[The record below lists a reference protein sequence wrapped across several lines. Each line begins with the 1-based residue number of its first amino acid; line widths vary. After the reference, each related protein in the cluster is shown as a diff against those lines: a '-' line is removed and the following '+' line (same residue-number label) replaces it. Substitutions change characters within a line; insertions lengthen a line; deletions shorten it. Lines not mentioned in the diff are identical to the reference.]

1 MKNKQTATSNNKE
14 KRPDSD
20 LDLALKQ
27 IRHSF
32 FTLGIYSF
40 FSNILMLAAPIYML
54 AVYDIVMPSKG
65 LDTLFVVTLVILVF
79 FIGGA
84 VLDHVRS
91 KVMLHISQKLDASL
105 NKRIFDAAF
114 DMAAKYPAKAGA
126 QPLRD
131 FNTIKTFLT
140 GPGAISFFDAPWFPI
155 YIAIM
160 FAFDHVYGF
169 YGLGATAV
177 IILLTYLNERA
188 TKKGLEASN
197 GMFQKS
203 ISHFDNTV
211 RNVEV
216 VEAMG
221 MRRPLFKR
229 WMQHHHKFVQTHIEA
244 SSTASAYSNA
254 SKSFRMMSSS
264 LMYGVGAILAINGSI
279 SPGMIIAGAVL
290 LGRAL
295 APISQLVATW
305 KSFSSARYSYKK
317 LNQMLLEFQE
327 HQAKL
332 TLPDPQGLLEM
343 ENVILAPPLSKT
355 PILKGISLR
364 IEPGKT
370 VGVIGPSAAGKSTL
384 AKALVGIWHPLS
396 GHVRIDGADIP
407 QYNRDE
413 LGVHI
418 GYLPQDIE
426 LFEGT
431 IAENIARFREEDP
444 ARIIEAAKLSGTHEL
459 IVRLPHGYET
469 RIGPGGV
476 NLSGGQKQRIGLA
489 RAVYGLPKILILDE
503 PNSNLDDAG
512 EYALMMAIQTLKQKG
527 STIVFIT
534 HRQNLLAL
542 ADNIAVIQE
551 GRLALYGPKEKVIEA
566 LKGGRENSTPSQAGN
581 RPPSTAN
588 TNNQTEPEGNSDV

>member
-1 MKNKQTATSNNKE
+1 MRNRA
-14 KRPDSD
+14 RSD
-20 LDLALKQ
+20 LEKALKS
-27 IRHSF
+27 IRGSF
-32 FTLGIYSF
+32 WTIGVYSF
-40 FSNILMLAAPIYML
+40 FINILMLAAPIYML

-79 FIGGA
+79 FIGSA
-84 VLDHVRS
+84 VLEYVRS
-91 KVMLHISQKLDASL
+91 RVMLHISKKLDASL

-114 DMAAKYPAKAGA
+114 DLAAKYPGKAGP

-131 FNTIKTFLT
+131 FNTLKSFLT
-140 GPGAISFFDAPWFPI
+140 GPGAVAFFDAPWFPI

-169 YGLGATAV
+169 YGLGATV
-177 IILLTYLNERA
+177 IILLLTWFNERA
-188 TKKGLEASN
+188 TKKGLERSN
-197 GMFQKS
+197 EMFQKS
-203 ISHFDNTV
+203 LNHFGNSV

-221 MRRPLFKR
+221 MRRPLFRR
-229 WMQHHHKFVQTHIEA
+229 WMEKHHEFMQTHIES
-244 SSTASAYSNA
+244 SSTAAAYSNA

-264 LMYGVGAILAINGSI
+264 LMYGVGAILAIGGHI

-305 KSFSSARYSYKK
+305 KSFSAARIAYHK
-317 LNQMLLEFQE
+317 LNDLLLEFDE
-327 HQAKL
+327 HHEKL
-332 TLPDPQGLLEM
+332 SLPDPHGRIDL
-343 ENVILAPPLSKT
+343 ENVVLAPPLAEK
-355 PILKGISLR
+355 PILKGVSLV
-364 IEPGKT
+364 IEPGDC
-370 VGVIGPSAAGKSTL
+370 VGIIGPSAAGKSTI
-384 AKALVGIWHPLS
+384 AKAMVGVWHPNS
-396 GHVRIDGADIP
+396 GYVRIDGADIA

-413 LGVHI
+413 LGQHL

-431 IAENIARFREEDP
+431 IAENIARFRDEDP
-444 ARIIEAAKLSGTHEL
+444 ARIIEAAKLSGTHDL

-469 RIGPGGV
+469 PIGPGGIA
-476 NLSGGQKQRIGLA
+476 LSGGQKQRIGLA

-512 EYALMMAIQTLKQKG
+512 EYALMMAIRTLKQQG

-542 ADNIAVIQE
+542 ADKIAVVKDGVIAMYGSRDQVLQALAPQQPPNPREVPRQSDEESSSDISSNQE
-551 GRLALYGPKEKVIEA
+551 EQPHE
-566 LKGGRENSTPSQAGN
+566 
-581 RPPSTAN
+581 
-588 TNNQTEPEGNSDV
+588 

>member
-1 MKNKQTATSNNKE
+1 MKAPQKPHAAQ
-14 KRPDSD
+14 SD
-20 LDLALKQ
+20 LDRALKQ
-27 IRHSF
+27 IRSSF
-32 FTLGIYSF
+32 LTLGVYSF

-84 VLDHVRS
+84 ILDYVRS
-91 KVMLHISQKLDASL
+91 RVMLHISQKLDASL

-114 DMAAKYPAKAGA
+114 DMAAKHPGKVGA

-140 GPGAISFFDAPWFPI
+140 SQGAISFFDAPWFPI

-160 FAFDHVYGF
+160 FAFDPVYGF

-177 IILLTYLNERA
+177 IILLTILNEKA

-197 GMFQKS
+197 EMYQKS
-203 ISHFDNTV
+203 INHFDNTV

-216 VEAMG
+216 IEAMG

-229 WMQHHHKFVQTHIEA
+229 WMQRHHKFMETHIES

-264 LMYGVGAILAINGSI
+264 LMYGVGAILAIKGAI

-295 APISQLVATW
+295 QPISQLVATW
-305 KSFSSARYSYKK
+305 KSFNSARLSYRK
-317 LNQMLLEFQE
+317 LNQMLLEFE
-327 HQAKL
+327 EPKAKL
-332 TLPDPQGLLEM
+332 SLPDPKGLLEM
-343 ENVILAPPLSKT
+343 ENVILAPPLSEK
-355 PILKGISLR
+355 PVLKGITLR
-364 IEPGKT
+364 IEPGEA
-370 VGVIGPSAAGKSTL
+370 VGVIGPSAAGKSTM
-384 AKALVGIWHPLS
+384 AKALVGVWHPAS

-413 LGVHI
+413 LGIHI

-431 IAENIARFREEDP
+431 IAENIARFREEEP
-444 ARIIEAAKLSGTHEL
+444 SKIIEAAKLSGTHEL

-489 RAVYGLPKILILDE
+489 RAVYGLPKILVLDE
-503 PNSNLDDAG
+503 PNSNLDEAG
-512 EYALMMAIQTLKQKG
+512 EYALMMAIRLLKQRG
-527 STIVFIT
+527 STVVFIT
-534 HRQNLLAL
+534 HRQNLLAM
-542 ADNIAVIQE
+542 ADKIAVVQD
-551 GRLALYGPKEKVIEA
+551 GRLTLYGPREKVIKALNAQKTTQTPNNNEA
-566 LKGGRENSTPSQAGN
+566 PKTTG
-581 RPPSTAN
+581 
-588 TNNQTEPEGNSDV
+588 TNNEEK

>member
-1 MKNKQTATSNNKE
+1 MKASLNRNS
-14 KRPDSD
+14 RPESD
-20 LDLALKQ
+20 LEKALKQ
-27 IRHSF
+27 IRRSF
-32 FTLGIYSF
+32 LTIGVYSF
-40 FSNILMLAAPIYML
+40 FINILMLAAPIYML

-84 VLDHVRS
+84 VLEFVRS
-91 KVMLHISQKLDASL
+91 RVMLHISQKLDASL

-114 DMAAKYPAKAGA
+114 DLAAKYPGKAGS

-131 FNTIKTFLT
+131 FNTIKSFLT
-140 GPGAISFFDAPWFPI
+140 GPGAIAFFDAPWFPI

-169 YGLGATAV
+169 YGLGATA
-177 IILLTYLNERA
+177 IILLLTLLNERA
-188 TKKGLEASN
+188 TKKGLERSN
-197 GMFQKS
+197 DMFQKS
-203 ISHFDNTV
+203 INHFDNAV

-221 MRRPLFKR
+221 MRRPLFRR
-229 WMQHHHKFVQTHIEA
+229 WMEKHHSFIQTHVEA
-244 SSTASAYSNA
+244 SSTAAAYSNA

-305 KSFSSARYSYKK
+305 KSFSSARVSYRK
-317 LNQMLLEFQE
+317 LNDLLLEFQE
-327 HQAKL
+327 SQEKL
-332 TLPDPQGLLEM
+332 SLPDPHGRIDM
-343 ENVILAPPLSKT
+343 ENVVLAPPLAEK
-355 PILKGISLR
+355 PVLKGISLA
-364 IEPGKT
+364 IEPGDT
-370 VGVIGPSAAGKSTL
+370 VGIIGPSAAGKSTI
-384 AKALVGIWHPLS
+384 AKAIVGVWHPMS
-396 GHVRIDGADIP
+396 GHVRIDGADVR

-413 LGVHI
+413 LGQHI

-444 ARIIEAAKLSGTHEL
+444 AKIIEAAKLSGTHDL

-469 RIGPGGV
+469 RVGPGGV

-489 RAVYGLPKILILDE
+489 RAVYGLPRIVILDE

-512 EYALMMAIQTLKQKG
+512 EYALMMAIHLLKQRG
-527 STIVFIT
+527 STVVFIT
-534 HRQNLLAL
+534 HRTNLLSL
-542 ADNIAVIQE
+542 SDKIAVVRD
-551 GRLALYGPKEKVIEA
+551 GVVAMYGPKNQVLQA
-566 LKGGRENSTPSQAGN
+566 LAGQQNPSPQSVNKKPATNKEEPTDGSNAQGENDG
-581 RPPSTAN
+581 
-588 TNNQTEPEGNSDV
+588 